1 MVLVSFA
8 NQKGGSGKSTLT
20 TAVATMLA
28 VDYNYRVLV
37 IDADTQQSI
46 AGKRKALDTQLLNEG
61 EEFPYP
67 ILGLAPG
74 KILDYLDSLEEGQ
87 YDVVLI
93 DLPGRSDD
101 VAGVEVIISCDLVIV
116 PVVASDFDQL
126 STGAFLDGMS
136 AVIKEGNPDLKL
148 RVLRMKVNPGQLEE
162 EAAVEFL
169 ESYGIAQMPLFIQER
184 AGYKRVS
191 TLRPV
196 TSRQYAR
203 EMNITPQVQQ
213 EVVKLTEAVVEI
225 LGLPSSTATE

>member
-1 MVLVSFA
+1 MVLVTFA

-20 TAVATMLA
+20 TAVSTMLA
-28 VDYNYRVLV
+28 VEHGYRVLV
-37 IDADTQQSI
+37 IDADSQQSI
-46 AGKRKALDTQLLNEG
+46 AGKRKALDSQLLNEG

-67 ILGLAPG
+67 ILSMAPG
-74 KILDYLDSLEEGQ
+74 AILDYLDGLEEET

-101 VAGVEVIISCDLVIV
+101 ITGVEVIISCDLVIV

-126 STGAFLDGMS
+126 STGAFLEGMS
-136 AVIKEGNPDLKL
+136 AVIQQGNPDLKM
-148 RVLRMKVNPGQLEE
+148 RVLRMKVNPGQIEE
-162 EAAVEFL
+162 EAAVSFL
-169 ESYGIAQMPLFIQER
+169 ESYSIHQLPLVVQER

-196 TSRQYAR
+196 TNKQYAR
-203 EMNITPQVQQ
+203 ELNITAQVQQ

-225 LGLPSSTATE
+225 LGLAPVTPTE